1 MNSFFQA
8 LNGWLP
14 VALGL
19 LYLFNSS
26 LQANEEPPLPTWE
39 RESVATP
46 QAMPGSQFS
55 NLLPENTGGDIN
67 GGFFLQDPGILKSP
81 PLLLNDADLSS
92 HDLSLFLKGGLLN
105 VPKEVTA
112 AHPTP
117 SLALRDIPAVVLDS
131 LKNSPVN
138 EYLINPQS
146 LVTEMPLLD
155 LERLMQFHASE
166 CRIRLYI
173 LVLDRDQKLASMVA
187 LNPLVARLGT
197 DREICLAIYPL
208 GEPWRARFM
217 VSPLVSKT
225 SSLASLAEMAQD
237 CIDDAQQV
245 NDTEQQLQRFAV
257 RLSTRLFW
265 LEKSLPPKG
274 AEAVTG
280 KVAAQLTEV
289 ATSVGVDHSIPTLAF
304 PFGEG
309 LLLVVVTSLLSL
321 AAVAGLFLGLRF
333 WVRFKAARKI
343 NPIWV
348 LPEREVQPRL
358 GGAFSGGAGAV
369 IQYRPKNP
377 PVS

>member
-1 MNSFFQA
+1 MNSTFQA
-8 LNGWLP
+8 LNGWLT
-14 VALGL
+14 AAMGL
-19 LYLFNSS
+19 VYLLTAG

-39 RESVATP
+39 REAVATP

-55 NLLPENTGGDIN
+55 NLLPENSGGEVND
-67 GGFFLQDPGILKSP
+67 GFFLQDPGILKSP

-105 VPKEVTA
+105 VPKEVTV

-117 SLALRDIPAVVLDS
+117 SLALQDVPVFVLDS

-173 LVLDRDQKLASMVA
+173 LVLDRDQKLASLAA
-187 LNPLVARLGT
+187 LNPLIARLGT

-245 NDTEQQLQRFAV
+245 NDAEQQLQRFAV

-265 LEKSLPPKG
+265 LEKSLPVQGP
-274 AEAVTG
+274 AAVTS
-280 KVAAQLTEV
+280 KVAPQLTEV
-289 ATSVGVDHSIPTLAF
+289 ATSVGMDASSSTFVF

-309 LLLVVVTSLLSL
+309 LLAVVVTSLLSL
-321 AAVAGLFLGLRF
+321 AAVVGLFLGLRF

-343 NPIWV
+343 HPIWV

-369 IQYRPKNP
+369 IHYRPKTP
-377 PVS
+377 PVA

>member
-1 MNSFFQA
+1 MNSFSQA
-8 LNGWLP
+8 LKGWLH
-14 VALGL
+14 AAMGL
-19 LYLFNSS
+19 IYLFNSS

-39 RESVATP
+39 REAVATP
-46 QAMPGSQFS
+46 HAMPGSQFP
-55 NLLPENTGGDIN
+55 NLLPENTSGDVS

-105 VPKEVTA
+105 VPKDVTV

-117 SLALRDIPAVVLDS
+117 SLALRDVPAFVLDS

-173 LVLDRDQKLASMVA
+173 LVLDRDQKLASMAA
-187 LNPLVARLGT
+187 LNPLIARLGT

-245 NDTEQQLQRFAV
+245 NDAEQQLQRFAV

-265 LEKSLPPKG
+265 LEKSLPAKG
-274 AEAVTG
+274 PEVATSKVVT
-280 KVAAQLTEV
+280 QLTEV
-289 ATSVGVDHSIPTLAF
+289 ATSVGIEPSYSTFALPL
-304 PFGEG
+304 GEG
-309 LLLVVVTSLLSL
+309 LSAVVVTSVVSL
-321 AAVAGLFLGLRF
+321 AAVVGLFLGVRF
-333 WVRFKAARKI
+333 WMRFKAARKMH
-343 NPIWV
+343 PIWV

-358 GGAFSGGAGAV
+358 GGAFSGGAGAA
-369 IQYRPKNP
+369 IQYRRKTP
-377 PVS
+377 PAV